1 MTAIALQHSLFR
13 SQQGVASLPQFL
25 EETQDVPCPESF
37 RLVDRRQVVE
47 RTIIRRDCR
56 VVTSRVSLAASPR
69 KRALSEEDL
78 AALFDREYLRSRVW
92 PKVSEGWPAVRLVDL
107 FSSCGIMSLG
117 VWEACR
123 AIERRLQP
131 VLALDTNAA
140 ALKVYEQNFAGTRA
154 TMGGVES
161 LLDGRLGDRTTDVE
175 RRFVRGLGNIDIL
188 VGGPPCQGHSNLN
201 NHTRRADPKNALYE
215 RMARFAEIVRPTNL
229 IIENVSAV
237 LHDRGQVVSRT
248 AENLVRLGYSV
259 DQIVADVSTLG
270 AAQRRR
276 RHILVASLTNAP
288 NLRQTLARYERPARS
303 VKWAIGDLRK
313 TFGKEP
319 FDTAGSP
326 NKINQARIDFL
337 FKRNKFELPDS
348 MRPDCHRL
356 KEHSYKSAYGRMH
369 WDEPSQTIT
378 SGFSSMG
385 QGRYVHAKER
395 RTLTPHEAARLQF
408 IPDFFQFDYAIGRTA
423 LAEMIANAV
432 PTKLTYVLALELLR

>member
-1 MTAIALQHSLFR
+1 MTATALQHSLFR
-13 SQQGVASLPQFL
+13 SQLGETNQPPLAG
-25 EETQDVPCPESF
+25 ETQDARCPESF
-37 RLVDRRQVVE
+37 RLVDGRRVVE
-47 RTIIRRDCR
+47 RTVVRRDR
-56 VVTSRVSLAASPR
+56 RLVTSRVSLETSPQ
-69 KRALSEEDL
+69 KRTLSEDDL
-78 AALFDREYLRSRVW
+78 AALFDREYLRSRMRPV
-92 PKVSEGWPAVRLVDL
+92 VSESWPAVRLVDL

-131 VLALDTNAA
+131 VLALDTNAS
-140 ALKVYEQNFAGTRA
+140 ALKVYEQNFVGARA
-154 TMGGVES
+154 TMGGIES
-161 LLDGRLGDRTTDVE
+161 LLDGDLGERTTEAE
-175 RRFVRGLGNIDIL
+175 RRFVRGLGEIDIL

-229 IIENVSAV
+229 VIENVSAV

-248 AENLVRLGYSV
+248 AEYLVRLGYSV

-276 RHILVASLTNAP
+276 RHILVASLTEVP
-288 NLRQTLARYERPARS
+288 DLRRTLALYERPVRS
-303 VKWAIGDLRK
+303 VKWAISDLRK
-313 TFGKEP
+313 TSGSEP
-319 FDTAGSP
+319 FDTAGTP
-326 NKINQARIDFL
+326 NKTNQARIEFL
-337 FKRNKFELPDS
+337 FKRNKFDLPDS

-356 KEHSYKSAYGRMH
+356 KAHSYKSAYGRMH
-369 WDEPSQTIT
+369 WDEASQTIT

-385 QGRYVHAKER
+385 QGRYVHAKEK

-408 IPDFFQFDYAIGRTA
+408 IPDFFRFDAEIGRTA